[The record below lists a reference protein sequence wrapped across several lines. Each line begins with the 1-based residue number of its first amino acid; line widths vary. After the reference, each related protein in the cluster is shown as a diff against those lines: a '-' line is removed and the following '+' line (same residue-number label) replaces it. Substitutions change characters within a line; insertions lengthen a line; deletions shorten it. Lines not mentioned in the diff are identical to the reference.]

1 MSEPSAASGAKS
13 LTDRMV
19 AALPRRRKRYI
30 SADPELRG
38 HYVRVPPQGPCV
50 FAAVARSPYGKQVWA
65 TLGTADVLTIEPARE
80 QAREAIKRIKAGLP
94 AFEPPPVQP
103 DTVADVC
110 AGWLKR
116 HVEAKELRTGGEL
129 TRVLEKYVL
138 PHWRDRALHDIRR
151 SDVAALLGRGRGQA
165 RPMGGRSGV
174 GGAGLRVDAGS
185 PPATTITS
193 HPSSRAC
200 GASRRRPASAAA
212 SCPTTSWCACGKRP
226 KQAGGL
232 RCLRP
237 AFAIDGAA
245 AREARDH
252 EVVVDLDGDV
262 WTIPTAAAREGQP
275 RCAQAAAAGH
285 EGAWAA
291 AAHGGQPVCLSRSR
305 RRPARR
311 LFATAMPASWRFVAS
326 AILRCTTCDAARAA

>member
-1 MSEPSAASGAKS
+1 MSEPTRRQRRKV

-80 QAREAIKRIKAGLP
+80 RAREAIKRIKAGLP

-116 HVEAKELRTGGEL
+116 HVEAKRLRTGREL
-129 TRVLEKYVL
+129 KRVLEKYVL
-138 PHWRDRALHDIRR
+138 PHWRDRRLHDHPAQRHCR
-151 SDVAALLGRGRGQA
+151 PLGRGRGQA
-165 RPMGGRSGV
+165 RPMGGRSGA
-174 GGAGLRVDAGS
+174 GGAGLRWRAGS

-193 HPSSRAC
+193 RPSSRAC

-212 SCPTTSWCACGKRP
+212 PCPTTS
-226 KQAGGL
+226 
-232 RCLRP
+232 
-237 AFAIDGAA
+237 
-245 AREARDH
+245 
-252 EVVVDLDGDV
+252 
-262 WTIPTAAAREGQP
+262 
-275 RCAQAAAAGH
+275 
-285 EGAWAA
+285 
-291 AAHGGQPVCLSRSR
+291 
-305 RRPARR
+305 
-311 LFATAMPASWRFVAS
+311 
-326 AILRCTTCDAARAA
+326 